1 MGIESNAPTTYGTP
15 PRQQSKQAATITD
28 KTPVITTDIY
38 VANDMVGDEM
48 AFAIKSQSGV
58 VQSLVVTDLGEQDA
72 ALELHLFRKSVTP
85 AADHDAAAFTD
96 ADGKASAIGVIVI
109 PAADYIDAGAY
120 SIATIEN
127 LGINYEND
135 SGTLFGYALTRGT
148 PTYASVSDLTFKL
161 GVLPD

>member
-1 MGIESNAPTTYGTP
+1 MVESRAPTTYGTP
-15 PRQQSKQAATITD
+15 PRQQSKQAASIVDVTPTIT
-28 KTPVITTDIY
+28 TVIY
-38 VANDMVGDEM
+38 VANDMVGGEM

-58 VQSLVVTDLGEQDA
+58 VQSLVVTDLDEEDA

-96 ADGKASAIGVIVI
+96 AEGKASAIGVIVI
-109 PAADYIDAGAY
+109 PAADYIDAGGY

-135 SGTLFGYALTRGT
+135 SGTLYGYVVTRGT
-148 PTYASVSDLTFKL
+148 PTYGSTSDLTFKL

>member
-1 MGIESNAPTTYGTP
+1 MVNSNAPTTYGKVA
-15 PRQQSKQAATITD
+15 RQQSKQAATITD
-28 KTPVITTDIY
+28 KTPVVTAGAY
-38 VANDMVGDEM
+38 SANDMVGDEM

-85 AADHDAAAFTD
+85 ASDNDAIAFTD
-96 ADGKASAIGVIVI
+96 AEGKAEAIGVIVI
-109 PAADYIDAGAY
+109 PAADYIDGGAY

-127 LGINYEND
+127 LGINYECD
-135 SGTLFGYALTRGT
+135 SGTLFGYAVTRGT
-148 PTYASVSDLTFKL
+148 PTYASVSDLTFKI